1 MIARGAALF
10 PENCSICHSNQ
21 PRAPLPD
28 LRRMGAGI
36 HAGFQQI
43 VRGGLFVSRGMPS
56 FADRLSEADVRAIQA
71 YLIDT
76 QGQLRTHELRLQAEG
91 KPLDAQAL
99 TIMSNY

>member
-1 MIARGAALF
+1 MAQHIARKRFGQHFL
-10 PENCSICHSNQ
+10 S
-21 PRAPLPD
+21 D
-28 LRRMGAGI
+28 RRTV
-36 HAGFQQI
+36 QQI